1 MKYEQKNQSA
11 LEWLTEILLVVGES
25 TIKGDNQR

>member
-11 LEWLTEILLVVGES
+11 LEWLTKILLVVGES
-25 TIKGDNQR
+25 TIKGDGQR